1 MIKNI
6 VLASFSIILSLFLFV
21 QSSAA
26 QDDHMIV
33 DLASDHIDVTVGFS
47 GSTIELFGDRRDK
60 DAQVAIVVEGPER
73 SITIWKKERIL
84 GTWIN
89 RYYTKFNKI
98 PVYYNYALSHDDF
111 VIKYPDLA
119 KKHRVG
125 VAEMMSTRSI
135 KKSDSIENIEEY
147 RNFLISMRRK
157 IGAFPKAN
165 EKIKFLNDHFF
176 RVSFTIPPS
185 VPTGEYKISS
195 ILIKDGQVI
204 QARENTLRVKQVG
217 LNAFI
222 LKSSKEHAIL
232 YAAFCIV
239 LAGLS
244 GWVVSIVRVR
254 I

>member
-1 MIKNI
+1 MIKSLLLI
-6 VLASFSIILSLFLFV
+6 CFSAVFLLFLFV
-21 QSSAA
+21 QHSAA

-98 PVYYNYALSHDDF
+98 PVYYNYALSHDDI
-111 VIKYPDLA
+111 VTKHQEIA
-119 KKHRVG
+119 KRHRVG
-125 VAEMMSTRSI
+125 IAEMMSTRSI
-135 KKSDSIENIEEY
+135 KKSDSVENFDEY
-147 RNFLISMRRK
+147 KNFLIDMRQK
-157 IGAFPKAN
+157 IEAFPKTH

-176 RVSFTIPPS
+176 RVSFKIPPS

-232 YAAFCIV
+232 YAIFCIV
-239 LAGLS
+239 LASLS